1 MGQYGDDRRG
11 PAPLLYVTPVGSSS
25 YFVVVEDRGL
35 WGRPT
40 GTTIGEKNKRSVA
53 GVQQPAGL
61 ALKGMIERTARTN
74 SAKTFFSSFFC
85 IPPTIST
92 TTGGEAIRSAGHT
105 AAIGEIERS
114 AAGFLAGQAR

>member
-11 PAPLLYVTPVGSSS
+11 PAPPFYVTPVVSSS

-61 ALKGMIERTARTN
+61 ALKGMIERTARTD
-74 SAKTFFSSFFC
+74 SAQTFFFFFFLH
-85 IPPTIST
+85 PTD
-92 TTGGEAIRSAGHT
+92 H
-105 AAIGEIERS
+105 
-114 AAGFLAGQAR
+114 